1 MILIKAVIFKLNIM
15 NSKKLKWRSDFDK
28 EVVIDNF
35 IKRGW
40 TKAEKDED

>member
-1 MILIKAVIFKLNIM
+1 M

-28 EVVIDNF
+28 EVVIDNC

>member
-1 MILIKAVIFKLNIM
+1 M

-40 TKAEKDED
+40 TKAEKD

>member
-1 MILIKAVIFKLNIM
+1 M
-15 NSKKLKWRSDFDK
+15 NSKKLKWKSDFDK

-40 TKAEKDED
+40 TKADKDKD